1 MFPSTSSPS
10 SPNQSPQ
17 SVSAQR
23 ELEQL
28 EQPEPPVKSNDA
40 HGSAVAV
47 TTSHPGHFLSH
58 YPLRVSL
65 VVVIA
70 VLVAMGLSVSGVSVT
85 TTLQR
90 FLIQRVDEQLD
101 EATNGWAHRSG
112 LVDGTQNDGDDSGSE
127 GLSGSSDTL
136 GLSGLEVLGKQQP
149 PNPVTGVTRPP
160 SDFYV
165 LVVDEQISYEY
176 FNSPM
181 TARPEIRGLG
191 KPTLPV
197 TVGSREGSGANISW
211 RATSFRNDDGTI
223 TIVALPLEEEEH
235 IISRLV
241 LLQVIIG
248 LTVVGLVILA
258 SMYLVRRALRPLN
271 EVELTASKISNG
283 DLGQRVP
290 NWRPNTEVGR
300 LSLALN
306 KMLAQIQ
313 SAFVAIG
320 ASERQARRSEASM
333 RRFIG
338 DASHE
343 LRTPLTS
350 VRGYAE
356 LYQSGA
362 TDDAPMVI
370 DRISEEASR
379 MSLLVEDL
387 LALVRMD
394 EGRPLAKKRVDML
407 ELVLESAESARAG
420 FPNRTVQVVN
430 ETGEVP
436 IVVGDVNRLHQVFS
450 NLLTNALRHAGDDAE
465 VTLRLDKTDDR
476 VIVDVEDNGQGIP
489 AKDLPH
495 LFERFYRPD
504 VSRSRMSGGSG
515 LGLSIVKGLVEAHG
529 GSITVH
535 SVEGE
540 GTRFRIELPEAS
552 ETE

>member
-1 MFPSTSSPS
+1 MSNAEKTSAPE
-10 SPNQSPQ
+10 
-17 SVSAQR
+17 SA
-23 ELEQL
+23 
-28 EQPEPPVKSNDA
+28 A
-40 HGSAVAV
+40 GSAAPVR
-47 TTSHPGHFLSH
+47 SGHPGHFLSH
-58 YPLRVSL
+58 YPLRISL

-70 VLVAMGLSVSGVSVT
+70 VLVAMGLTVSGVSVT

-101 EATNGWAHRSG
+101 QATNGWAHRSG
-112 LVDGTQNDGDDSGSE
+112 LADGTNSGTTNGTDNSATNGTTSGEDTQESSESSALGSE
-127 GLSGSSDTL
+127 GFG
-136 GLSGLEVLGKQQP
+136 VLNLQQP
-149 PNPVTGVTRPP
+149 PSPVTGVTRPP
-160 SDFYV
+160 SDFYIM
-165 LVVDEQISYEY
+165 VVDDQVSYEY
-176 FNSPM
+176 FNSPLK
-181 TARPEIRGLG
+181 ARPEIRGLG
-191 KPTLPV
+191 TPTMPV
-197 TVGSREGSGANISW
+197 TVGSREDSEPRISW

-223 TIVALPLEEEEH
+223 TIVALPLAEEEH

-241 LLQVIIG
+241 LLQAVIG
-248 LTVVGLVILA
+248 LTVVAFVILA

-300 LSLALN
+300 LSQALN

-313 SAFVAIG
+313 TAFVAIG

-370 DRISEEASR
+370 DRISEEAGR

-394 EGRPLAKKRVDML
+394 EGRPLAKNRVDML
-407 ELVLESAESARAG
+407 ELVLETAESARAG

-430 ETGEVP
+430 ETGDVP
-436 IVVGDVNRLHQVFS
+436 IVIGDVNRLHQVLG
-450 NLLTNALRHAGDDAE
+450 NLVTNALRHAGEDAE
-465 VTLRLDKTDDR
+465 VKLRLDKRDGH
-476 VIVDVEDNGQGIP
+476 VIVDVEDNGRGIP
-489 AKDLPH
+489 AEDVPH

-504 VSRSRMSGGSG
+504 VSRSRASGGSG

-529 GSITVH
+529 GTV
-535 SVEGE
+535 SVDSEEGQ
-540 GTRFRIELPEAS
+540 GTRFRIDLPEAP
-552 ETE
+552 EVE

>member
-1 MFPSTSSPS
+1 MSNAENTGAPE
-10 SPNQSPQ
+10 
-17 SVSAQR
+17 SA
-23 ELEQL
+23 ESA
-28 EQPEPPVKSNDA
+28 V
-40 HGSAVAV
+40 GSAVPV
-47 TTSHPGHFLSH
+47 RSGHPGHFLSH
-58 YPLRVSL
+58 YPLRISL

-70 VLVAMGLSVSGVSVT
+70 VLVAMGLTVSGVSVT

-101 EATNGWAHRSG
+101 QATNGWAHRSG
-112 LVDGTQNDGDDSGSE
+112 LADGNSEDQSAPSGS
-127 GLSGSSDTL
+127 GSDSSAL
-136 GLSGLEVLGKQQP
+136 GLEGFGVLNLQQP

-160 SDFYV
+160 SDFYI
-165 LVVDEQISYEY
+165 LVVDDQVSYEY
-176 FNSPM
+176 FNSPLK
-181 TARPEIRGLG
+181 ARPEIRGLG
-191 KPTLPV
+191 QPTMPV
-197 TVGSREGSGANISW
+197 TVGSREDSGTHISW

-223 TIVALPLEEEEH
+223 TIVALPLAEEEH

-241 LLQVIIG
+241 LLQAVIG
-248 LTVVGLVILA
+248 LTVVAFVILA

-300 LSLALN
+300 LSQALN

-313 SAFVAIG
+313 AAFVAIG

-362 TDDAPMVI
+362 IDDAPMVI
-370 DRISEEASR
+370 DRISEEAGR

-394 EGRPLAKKRVDML
+394 EGRPLAKNRVDML
-407 ELVLESAESARAG
+407 ELVLETAESARAG
-420 FPNRTVQVVN
+420 FPNRTVQV
-430 ETGEVP
+430 
-436 IVVGDVNRLHQVFS
+436 
-450 NLLTNALRHAGDDAE
+450 
-465 VTLRLDKTDDR
+465 
-476 VIVDVEDNGQGIP
+476 
-489 AKDLPH
+489 
-495 LFERFYRPD
+495 
-504 VSRSRMSGGSG
+504 
-515 LGLSIVKGLVEAHG
+515 LSLIH
-529 GSITVH
+529 I
-535 SVEGE
+535 
-540 GTRFRIELPEAS
+540 
-552 ETE
+552 

>member
-1 MFPSTSSPS
+1 MSSMS
-10 SPNQSPQ
+10 N
-17 SVSAQR
+17 
-23 ELEQL
+23 
-28 EQPEPPVKSNDA
+28 PEPPAPASN
-40 HGSAVAV
+40 SAVPV
-47 TTSHPGHFLSH
+47 QSSHPGHFLSH

-70 VLVAMGLSVSGVSVT
+70 VLVGMGLTVSGVSVT

-101 EATNGWAHRSG
+101 QATNGWAHRSG
-112 LVDGTQNDGDDSGSE
+112 LADGTSYQQGQQGQDQQGEDSDD
-127 GLSGSSDTL
+127 LTGSSDRSTL
-136 GLSGLEVLGKQQP
+136 GLEGFGVLNLQQP

-160 SDFYV
+160 SDFYI
-165 LVVDEQISYEY
+165 LVVDDQISYEY
-176 FNSPM
+176 FNSPL

-191 KPTLPV
+191 EPTMPV
-197 TVGSREGSGANISW
+197 TVGSREDSGTHISW

-248 LTVVGLVILA
+248 LTVVAFVILA

-300 LSLALN
+300 LSQALN

-313 SAFVAIG
+313 TAFVAIG
-320 ASERQARRSEASM
+320 ASEQQARRSEASM

-362 TDDAPMVI
+362 TDDAPMVL
-370 DRISEEASR
+370 DRISEEAGR

-394 EGRPLAKKRVDML
+394 EGRPLAKNRVDML
-407 ELVLESAESARAG
+407 ELVLETAESARAG
-420 FPNRTVQVVN
+420 FPERTVQVVN
-430 ETGEVP
+430 EAGDIPV
-436 IVVGDVNRLHQVFS
+436 VVGDVNRLHQVFG
-450 NLLTNALRHAGDDAE
+450 NLVTNALRHAGEDAE
-465 VTLRLDKTDDR
+465 VKLRLDKRDGQ
-476 VIVDVEDNGQGIP
+476 VIVDVEDNGRGIP
-489 AKDLPH
+489 AQDLPH

-504 VSRSRMSGGSG
+504 VSRSRASGGSG

-529 GSITVH
+529 GTVTVR
-535 SVEGE
+535 STEGE
-540 GTRFRIELPEAS
+540 GTLFRIELPEAP
-552 ETE
+552 ETD

>member
-1 MFPSTSSPS
+1 MSNAENIGAPE
-10 SPNQSPQ
+10 
-17 SVSAQR
+17 SAAPA
-23 ELEQL
+23 EAAASEA
-28 EQPEPPVKSNDA
+28 PAV
-40 HGSAVAV
+40 GSAVPV
-47 TTSHPGHFLSH
+47 RSGHPGHFLSH
-58 YPLRVSL
+58 YPLRISL

-70 VLVAMGLSVSGVSVT
+70 VLVAMGLTVSGVSVT

-101 EATNGWAHRSG
+101 QATNGWAHRSG
-112 LVDGTQNDGDDSGSE
+112 LADGNSEDQSALSGSDSTALGSE
-127 GLSGSSDTL
+127 GFG
-136 GLSGLEVLGKQQP
+136 VLNLQQP

-160 SDFYV
+160 SDFYI
-165 LVVDEQISYEY
+165 LVVDDQISYEY
-176 FNSPM
+176 FNSPLK
-181 TARPEIRGLG
+181 ARPEIRGLG
-191 KPTLPV
+191 NPTMPV
-197 TVGSREGSGANISW
+197 TVGSREDSEPHISW

-223 TIVALPLEEEEH
+223 TIVALPLAEEEH

-241 LLQVIIG
+241 LLQAVIG
-248 LTVVGLVILA
+248 LTVVAFVILA

-300 LSLALN
+300 LSQALN

-313 SAFVAIG
+313 TAFVAIG
-320 ASERQARRSEASM
+320 ASEQQARRSEASM

-370 DRISEEASR
+370 DRISEEAGR

-394 EGRPLAKKRVDML
+394 EGRPLAKNRVDML
-407 ELVLESAESARAG
+407 ELVLETAESARAG

-430 ETGEVP
+430 ETGDVP
-436 IVVGDVNRLHQVFS
+436 IVIGDVNRLHQVLG
-450 NLLTNALRHAGDDAE
+450 NLVTNALRHAGEDAE
-465 VTLRLDKTDDR
+465 VKLCLDKRDDH

-489 AKDLPH
+489 AEDVPH

-504 VSRSRMSGGSG
+504 VSRSRASGGSG
-515 LGLSIVKGLVEAHG
+515 LGLSIVKGLVEVHG
-529 GSITVH
+529 GTVTVD
-535 SVEGE
+535 SEEGK
-540 GTRFRIELPEAS
+540 GTRFRIVLPEAP
-552 ETE
+552 EVE

>member
-1 MFPSTSSPS
+1 M
-10 SPNQSPQ
+10 
-17 SVSAQR
+17 SAQR
-23 ELEQL
+23 EP
-28 EQPEPPVKSNDA
+28 EQPEPPVQSNDA

-112 LVDGTQNDGDDSGSE
+112 LVDGTQNDGDNSGSG

-136 GLSGLEVLGKQQP
+136 GLSSLDVLGKQQP

-450 NLLTNALRHAGDDAE
+450 NLLTNALRHAGEDAE

>member
-1 MFPSTSSPS
+1 MSNAENTGAPGAAGAAGPA
-10 SPNQSPQ
+10 
-17 SVSAQR
+17 VSEA
-23 ELEQL
+23 
-28 EQPEPPVKSNDA
+28 PAV
-40 HGSAVAV
+40 GSAVPV
-47 TTSHPGHFLSH
+47 RSGHPGHFLSH
-58 YPLRVSL
+58 YPLRISL

-70 VLVAMGLSVSGVSVT
+70 VLVAMGLTVSGVSVT

-101 EATNGWAHRSG
+101 QATNGWAHRSG
-112 LVDGTQNDGDDSGSE
+112 LADGNSEDQSAPSGSDSTALGSE
-127 GLSGSSDTL
+127 GFG
-136 GLSGLEVLGKQQP
+136 VLNLQQP

-160 SDFYV
+160 SDFYI
-165 LVVDEQISYEY
+165 LVVDDQVSYEY
-176 FNSPM
+176 FNSPLK
-181 TARPEIRGLG
+181 ARPEIRGLG
-191 KPTLPV
+191 QPTMPV
-197 TVGSREGSGANISW
+197 TVGSREDSGTHISW

-223 TIVALPLEEEEH
+223 TIVALPLAEEEH

-241 LLQVIIG
+241 LLQAVIG
-248 LTVVGLVILA
+248 LTVVAFVILA

-300 LSLALN
+300 LSQALN

-313 SAFVAIG
+313 AAFVAIG

-370 DRISEEASR
+370 DRISEEAGR

-394 EGRPLAKKRVDML
+394 EGRPLAKNRVDML
-407 ELVLESAESARAG
+407 ELVLETAESARAG

-430 ETGEVP
+430 ETGDVP
-436 IVVGDVNRLHQVFS
+436 IVIGDVNRLHQVLG
-450 NLLTNALRHAGDDAE
+450 NLVTNALRHAGEDAE
-465 VTLRLDKTDDR
+465 VELRLDKRDGN

-489 AKDLPH
+489 AEDVPH

-504 VSRSRMSGGSG
+504 VSRSRASGGSG
-515 LGLSIVKGLVEAHG
+515 LGLSIVKGLVEVHG
-529 GSITVH
+529 GTV
-535 SVEGE
+535 SVDSEEGK
-540 GTRFRIELPEAS
+540 GTRFRIKLPEAP
-552 ETE
+552 EAE

>member
-1 MFPSTSSPS
+1 MSNAEKTSAPE
-10 SPNQSPQ
+10 
-17 SVSAQR
+17 SA
-23 ELEQL
+23 
-28 EQPEPPVKSNDA
+28 A
-40 HGSAVAV
+40 GSAAPVR
-47 TTSHPGHFLSH
+47 SGHPGHFLSH
-58 YPLRVSL
+58 YPLRISL

-70 VLVAMGLSVSGVSVT
+70 VLVAMGLTVSGVSVT

-101 EATNGWAHRSG
+101 QATNGWAHRSG
-112 LVDGTQNDGDDSGSE
+112 LADGTNSGTTNGTDNSATNGTTSGEDTQESSESSALGSE
-127 GLSGSSDTL
+127 GFG
-136 GLSGLEVLGKQQP
+136 VLNLQQP
-149 PNPVTGVTRPP
+149 PSPVTGVTRPP
-160 SDFYV
+160 SDFYIM
-165 LVVDEQISYEY
+165 VVDDQISYEY
-176 FNSPM
+176 FNSPLK
-181 TARPEIRGLG
+181 ARPEIRGLG
-191 KPTLPV
+191 TPTMPV
-197 TVGSREGSGANISW
+197 TVGSREDSEPRISW

-223 TIVALPLEEEEH
+223 TIVALPLAEEEH

-241 LLQVIIG
+241 LLQAVIG
-248 LTVVGLVILA
+248 LTVVAFVILA

-300 LSLALN
+300 LSQALN

-313 SAFVAIG
+313 TAFVAIG

-370 DRISEEASR
+370 DRISEEAGR

-394 EGRPLAKKRVDML
+394 EGRPLAKNRVDML
-407 ELVLESAESARAG
+407 ELVLETAESARAG

-430 ETGEVP
+430 ETGDVP
-436 IVVGDVNRLHQVFS
+436 IVIGDVNRLHQVLG
-450 NLLTNALRHAGDDAE
+450 NLVTNALRHAGEDAE
-465 VTLRLDKTDDR
+465 VKLRLDKRDGH

-489 AKDLPH
+489 AEDVPH

-504 VSRSRMSGGSG
+504 VSRSRASGGSG

-529 GSITVH
+529 GTV
-535 SVEGE
+535 SVDSEEGQ
-540 GTRFRIELPEAS
+540 GTRFRIDLPEAP
-552 ETE
+552 EVE

>member
-1 MFPSTSSPS
+1 MSNAENTGAPESAVPAEAA
-10 SPNQSPQ
+10 
-17 SVSAQR
+17 VSEA
-23 ELEQL
+23 
-28 EQPEPPVKSNDA
+28 PAV
-40 HGSAVAV
+40 GSAVPV
-47 TTSHPGHFLSH
+47 RSGHPGHFLSH
-58 YPLRVSL
+58 YPLRISL

-70 VLVAMGLSVSGVSVT
+70 VLVAMGLTVSGVSVT

-101 EATNGWAHRSG
+101 QATNGWAHRSG
-112 LVDGTQNDGDDSGSE
+112 LADGNSEDQSAPSGS
-127 GLSGSSDTL
+127 GSDSTAL
-136 GLSGLEVLGKQQP
+136 GLEGFGVLNLQQP

-160 SDFYV
+160 SDFYI
-165 LVVDEQISYEY
+165 LVVDDQVSYEY
-176 FNSPM
+176 FNSPLK
-181 TARPEIRGLG
+181 ARPEIRGLG
-191 KPTLPV
+191 QPTMPV
-197 TVGSREGSGANISW
+197 TVGSREDSGTHISW

-223 TIVALPLEEEEH
+223 TIVALPLAEEEH

-241 LLQVIIG
+241 LLQAVIG
-248 LTVVGLVILA
+248 LTVVAFVILA

-300 LSLALN
+300 LSQALN

-313 SAFVAIG
+313 TAFVAIG

-362 TDDAPMVI
+362 TDDASMVI
-370 DRISEEASR
+370 DRISEEADR

-394 EGRPLAKKRVDML
+394 EGRPLAKNRVDML
-407 ELVLESAESARAG
+407 ELVLETAESARAG
-420 FPNRTVQVVN
+420 FPNRIVQVVN
-430 ETGEVP
+430 ETGDVP
-436 IVVGDVNRLHQVFS
+436 IVIGDVNRLHQVLG
-450 NLLTNALRHAGDDAE
+450 NLVTNALRHAGEDAE
-465 VTLRLDKTDDR
+465 VKLRLDKHDDN

-489 AKDLPH
+489 AEDVPH

-504 VSRSRMSGGSG
+504 VSRSRASGGSG
-515 LGLSIVKGLVEAHG
+515 LGLSIVKGLVEVHG
-529 GSITVH
+529 GTV
-535 SVEGE
+535 SVDSEEGK
-540 GTRFRIELPEAS
+540 GTRFRIQLPEAP
-552 ETE
+552 EVE